1 MVYSGDA
8 PKSYRGLHD
17 RYGKIVR
24 VGPNHVPIS
33 DPSVIPTIYGLGTNY
48 LKTPFYST
56 LAPFYKGQ
64 VMDSMFTTRDPS
76 SHKALKTPVA
86 QLFSMTNMRNYE
98 IYVDKYSEIFI
109 KSMKDLQEQPVDLA
123 IWLQWYAFDVI
134 SSLTFQRRFG
144 FMENRKDVDNM
155 IAGLDAGL

>member
-1 MVYSGDA
+1 MIIISYS
-8 PKSYRGLHD
+8 
-17 RYGKIVR
+17 VT
-24 VGPNHVPIS
+24 PNLLMIHVQ
-33 DPSVIPTIYGLGTNY
+33 
-48 LKTPFYST
+48 TPFYST